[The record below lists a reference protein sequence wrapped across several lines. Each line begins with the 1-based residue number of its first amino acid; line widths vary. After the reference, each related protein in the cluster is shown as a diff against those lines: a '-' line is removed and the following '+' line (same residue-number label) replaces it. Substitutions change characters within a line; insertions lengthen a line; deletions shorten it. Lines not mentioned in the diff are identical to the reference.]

1 MIWQSVD
8 MDNDEMSGANR
19 PRELVALIQRRSL
32 AFLPLFGALAFVGAL
47 GAPGPAPSGKVDPVL
62 VSYLAAFV
70 AMFTL
75 RRWHRRSYGEVR
87 MSDAQ
92 ILRGVLSGFAILA
105 AFVVLMV
112 VGPRAVPSPVP
123 FTFAIIFA
131 ANLVWDPWRVSGH
144 WLVLVAV
151 LLWQSLVHVVGP
163 ASLMAP
169 AVSSL
174 AVGLAGMVA
183 VIVDHLLL
191 VRMIRQPPVGLAM
204 GGQRA

>member
-1 MIWQSVD
+1 
-8 MDNDEMSGANR
+8 
-19 PRELVALIQRRSL
+19 
-32 AFLPLFGALAFVGAL
+32 
-47 GAPGPAPSGKVDPVL
+47 
-62 VSYLAAFV
+62 
-70 AMFTL
+70 
-75 RRWHRRSYGEVR
+75 